1 MSHIYVL
8 ELVDSKYYVGKTN
21 NINVRFKQHFTGRG
35 AYWTKKY
42 KPVRIL
48 ETSEMKSSFDEDNKV
63 KEYMKLHGVNNVRGG
78 SYCKIKLDLEQV
90 NLIEREIRSSND
102 ECLKCGKKGHFI
114 KNCNLGG
121 EKKKVVKNRN
131 LNCIEDRKTDFGTE
145 MSKIISSA
153 FCNILTKFVDDIFI
167 QDSCFRCGRRNHS
180 SEKCYAKRNIQG
192 ELL

>member
-48 ETSEMKSSFDEDNKV
+48 ETTEMKSSFDEDNKV

-114 KNCNLGG
+114 KNCNSGG
-121 EKKKVVKNRN
+121 EKKKVMKNRN

-167 QDSCFRCGRRNHS
+167 QDSCFRCGRKNHS
-180 SEKCYAKRNIQG
+180 SEKCYARRNIQG